1 MKLWGLGILGELLVV
16 RGLPR
21 AVRVQMLFGSSFD
34 VGHRKASHTLRRLGG
49 VTGLWGCV
57 AGVAELEIYHP
68 GCPLFLRE
76 SLQVSFD
83 VGLKVH
89 DEG

>member
-1 MKLWGLGILGELLVV
+1 M
-16 RGLPR
+16 
-21 AVRVQMLFGSSFD
+21 
-34 VGHRKASHTLRRLGG
+34 
-49 VTGLWGCV
+49 TGLWGCA

-76 SLQVSFD
+76 SLQVGFD